1 VVEEEICDEADRSSA
16 EEEGWTPTRSSRR
29 QSKSASRSSRDTT
42 APFESSA
49 RTPWEPRKGKPH
61 VLAYQI
67 AGESTSGL
75 PPEGEWR
82 CFDVDK
88 LSDLAASPGVWRTA
102 PNLFNPQ
109 SCLDDV
115 DLVVQPLPPR

>member
-1 VVEEEICDEADRSSA
+1 MDAHEVLAQAIEERQPVV
-16 EEEGWTPTRSSRR
+16 
-29 QSKSASRSSRDTT
+29 
-42 APFESSA
+42 A
-49 RTPWEPRKGKPH
+49 RYDGAVRVFCPHALGTKEGKPH